1 MITGVTKGY
10 QYKMRTVYAHFPIN
24 VVVKEDQ
31 TGVSIRN
38 FLGEKHIRDVQM
50 LPGVLIQNSKAQKDE
65 LILEGNSIEKVSAC
79 AARIHQSCK
88 VRNKDI
94 RKFLDGIYVSAKGN
108 IVIDEE

>member
-1 MITGVTKGY
+1 MEILLYNERIFFMYFQGY

-50 LPGVLIQNSKAQKDE
+50 LPGEWN
-65 LILEGNSIEKVSAC
+65 
-79 AARIHQSCK
+79 
-88 VRNKDI
+88 
-94 RKFLDGIYVSAKGN
+94 
-108 IVIDEE
+108 